1 LKTFLQ
7 AGVAIRENNLQ
18 LAQNNA
24 ASVRTLTQLEQQQVK
39 DLALVNR
46 LSGQPATDL
55 PLLTQL
61 QTALQSSIKAVG
73 GASPAAPVR
82 LNHSCTMHPDT
93 NIRSLTQTQR
103 HRVVQRQR
111 RHKHLRLQRHL
122 RMQLLQITVRR
133 QHQKEQTQ
141 ELQRL
146 LLPMRARLF

>member
-1 LKTFLQ
+1 LKTFFQ

-73 GASPAAPVR
+73 GATPAAPVR
-82 LNHSCTMHPDT
+82 LYHSCAIHPDT
-93 NIRSLTQTQR
+93 NVYSLTQTLR
-103 HRVVQRQR
+103 HRVVRRQR
-111 RHKHLRLQRHL
+111 RHKLLRLQRPL
-122 RMQLLQITVRR
+122 
-133 QHQKEQTQ
+133 QKEQTQ
-141 ELQRL
+141 ALELRL
-146 LLPMRARLF
+146 VLM